1 MGGVGGLGK
10 LLIVIGLG
18 VAALGVLFLVAS
30 RFGLTRLP
38 GDIVLERKNFVF
50 YAPVG
55 LMILLSVLLTII
67 LNLFAR
73 R

>member
-1 MGGVGGLGK
+1 MSGLGGLGK
-10 LLIVIGLG
+10 ALIVVGLG
-18 VAALGVLFLVAS
+18 IAALGLLFLVAS

-38 GDIVLERKNFVF
+38 GDIVIERKNFVF
-50 YAPVG
+50 YAPLG
-55 LMILLSVLLTII
+55 LMILLSVLLTIL